1 MKKAWIL
8 LLLSL
13 HLGAFSPEES
23 GRFPTPPSP
32 ATQPPKRLYASHT
45 SLLYLLY
52 ALAPETIQGLTK
64 AWNPSQLPYLKE
76 SVKDKPVVGGFF
88 GQGKLPNLEAIL
100 ALHPDLILLSAS
112 AENLASLKER
122 FHALQKPLLYLESA
136 SLEDHIHAFEAL
148 GGRLGKEVRAKKLA
162 DYGRDSL
169 ALGQRIS
176 AYLTTHRLPPTR
188 LYEAHGID
196 GLSTTCNDSA
206 RAALLALGGAQGV
219 HECPL
224 QRTRRGHVKI
234 SFEQLLGYQP
244 ESILLYERELLET
257 IQRDPKWQLL
267 HAVKNRRLYLV
278 PSEPF
283 NWLDK
288 PPSFMQFLGIRWLAE
303 KLHPDALGIDLIAE
317 TQAFYRLFLDVELDR
332 EWAGAIL
339 SAKP

>member
-23 GRFPTPPSP
+23 GRFP
-32 ATQPPKRLYASHT
+32 ATQPPK
-45 SLLYLLY
+45 
-52 ALAPETIQGLTK
+52 
-64 AWNPSQLPYLKE
+64 
-76 SVKDKPVVGGFF
+76 
-88 GQGKLPNLEAIL
+88 
-100 ALHPDLILLSAS
+100 
-112 AENLASLKER
+112 
-122 FHALQKPLLYLESA
+122 
-136 SLEDHIHAFEAL
+136 
-148 GGRLGKEVRAKKLA
+148 
-162 DYGRDSL
+162 
-169 ALGQRIS
+169 
-176 AYLTTHRLPPTR
+176 R

-206 RAALLALGGAQGV
+206 RAALLALGGAQGA

-244 ESILLYERELLET
+244 EAILLYERELLET

-283 NWLDK
+283 N
-288 PPSFMQFLGIRWLAE
+288 
-303 KLHPDALGIDLIAE
+303 
-317 TQAFYRLFLDVELDR
+317 
-332 EWAGAIL
+332 
-339 SAKP
+339 